1 MTEVR
6 RLFQEGKEFVP
17 ITLAEAVVVNTNNLI
32 GFSSLGIT
40 TLDKVLVNL
49 VGLVGTNTAD
59 ILNLKS
65 SKQDKLTAGNGITI
79 DENGVIST
87 TATIGDL
94 YKIVSVLPT
103 ASADVTNT
111 LYLVP
116 TTSSDTDS
124 GMNIFVEYLCV
135 KLNNGTY
142 KWEKLGEVQT
152 STDLSGYVS
161 SVPMTTSAGKV
172 VYVNYEIP
180 TNLYDNL
187 MSNSNVTTNTT
198 A

>member
-59 ILNLKS
+59 ILKLQS

-87 TATIGDL
+87 TATIGDI

-116 TTSSDTDS
+116 TTSTDTDK

-135 KLNNGTY
+135 KLNNNTY

-161 SVPMTTSAGKV
+161 SVPMTTSTGKV
-172 VYVNYEIP
+172 VYVKYEIP
-180 TNLYDNL
+180 TDLYDNL
-187 MSNSNVTTNTT
+187 MSSSNVTTDTT
-198 A
+198 T